1 TYIHPSTISN
11 QTYLRHFLPNKN
23 PTVLNSPLLLRRTP
37 NSLSRSTST
46 AADSSAPFLPHPPSS
61 TNTAPTPSTN
71 LYLSL
76 TIHLSHIKSPTP
88 TMGNCGTREES
99 AVAVSNAQVQ
109 HQTSSSSSSA
119 MKSSLERKPPY
130 HSRSISDLSD
140 PSSTPRYFDD
150 AAGKNALLLY
160 TNVIAFTLFELE
172 TITKSFRSDYILG
185 EGGFGTVYKGYI
197 DENVRVGLKSLPV
210 AVKVLNKEGLQG
222 HREWLTEV
230 NFLGQLRHPNLVKLI
245 GYCCE
250 DDHRLLVYEFM
261 FRGSLENH
269 LFRKAAVPLSWA
281 TRMMIALGAAKG
293 LAFLHNAERPVIY
306 RDFKTSNILLDS
318 DHTAKL
324 SDFGLAKAGPQGD
337 ETHVSTR
344 VMGTYGYAAPEYVM
358 TGHLTARS
366 DVYSFG
372 VVLLELL
379 TGRKSVD
386 KTRPSREQSL
396 VDWARPKLNDKRKLL
411 QIIDPRLENQY
422 SVRAAQKACSL
433 AYYCLSQNPKARP
446 LMSDVVET
454 LEPLQCSS
462 EALKTG
468 FTGGGGAGVFG
479 VGGMVDY
486 RTRRRYAS
494 NVGPGSSCRSPNPN
508 ITSPAGPVACRVR

>member
-1 TYIHPSTISN
+1 M
-11 QTYLRHFLPNKN
+11 R
-23 PTVLNSPLLLRRTP
+23 
-37 NSLSRSTST
+37 
-46 AADSSAPFLPHPPSS
+46 PFL
-61 TNTAPTPSTN
+61 
-71 LYLSL
+71 
-76 TIHLSHIKSPTP
+76 
-88 TMGNCGTREES
+88 R
-99 AVAVSNAQVQ
+99 NAEA
-109 HQTSSSSSSA
+109 T
-119 MKSSLERKPPY
+119 
-130 HSRSISDLSD
+130 
-140 PSSTPRYFDD
+140 
-150 AAGKNALLLY
+150 
-160 TNVIAFTLFELE
+160 
-172 TITKSFRSDYILG
+172 
-185 EGGFGTVYKGYI
+185 
-197 DENVRVGLKSLPV
+197 
-210 AVKVLNKEGLQG
+210 
-222 HREWLTEV
+222 
-230 NFLGQLRHPNLVKLI
+230 
-245 GYCCE
+245 
-250 DDHRLLVYEFM
+250 
-261 FRGSLENH
+261 
-269 LFRKAAVPLSWA
+269 VPLSWA

-318 DHTAKL
+318 DYTAKL

-454 LEPLQCSS
+454 LEPLQSASVGANANVVSLSS
-462 EALKTG
+462 SSTL
-468 FTGGGGAGVFG
+468 GATLA
-479 VGGMVDY
+479 MPAIPDY
-486 RTRRRYAS
+486 RMQMHHGFAG
-494 NVGPGSSCRSPNPN
+494 NVGARAVCRSPNPN
-508 ITSPAGPVACRVR
+508 CSPGGPAACRVR

>member
-1 TYIHPSTISN
+1 
-11 QTYLRHFLPNKN
+11 
-23 PTVLNSPLLLRRTP
+23 
-37 NSLSRSTST
+37 
-46 AADSSAPFLPHPPSS
+46 
-61 TNTAPTPSTN
+61 
-71 LYLSL
+71 
-76 TIHLSHIKSPTP
+76 
-88 TMGNCGTREES
+88 MGNCGTREES
-99 AVAVSNAQVQ
+99 AVVSNAQVQ
-109 HQTSSSSSSA
+109 NILL
-119 MKSSLERKPPY
+119 SSLPVKSERK
-130 HSRSISDLSD
+130 HNRSISDLSD
-140 PSSTPRYFDD
+140 PSTPRNLEDSR
-150 AAGKNALLLY
+150 KNAGLY
-160 TNVIAFTLFELE
+160 THVIAFTLYELE

-230 NFLGQLRHPNLVKLI
+230 DFLGQLRHPNLVKLI

-250 DDHRLLVYEFM
+250 DDHRLLVYEYM

-269 LFRKAAVPLSWA
+269 LFRKATVALSWA

-318 DHTAKL
+318 DYTAKL

-386 KTRPSREQSL
+386 KTRPSKEQSL

-411 QIIDPRLENQY
+411 QIIDPRLQNQY

-454 LEPLQCSS
+454 LEPLQCSND
-462 EALKTG
+462 
-468 FTGGGGAGVFG
+468 GGNEISSSLTSNLSATSGANAFAMGGIPGYR
-479 VGGMVDY
+479 M
-486 RTRRRYAS
+486 RTRFGN
-494 NVGPGSSCRSPNPN
+494 NVGPVEVEEVDHPVIEFEDIQNNNTSRRGIRRRQLAPYQLCLLCKCCTAAATSNSTCLTMPCCFGNCTSC
-508 ITSPAGPVACRVR
+508 TSWLLL

>member
-1 TYIHPSTISN
+1 
-11 QTYLRHFLPNKN
+11 
-23 PTVLNSPLLLRRTP
+23 
-37 NSLSRSTST
+37 
-46 AADSSAPFLPHPPSS
+46 
-61 TNTAPTPSTN
+61 
-71 LYLSL
+71 
-76 TIHLSHIKSPTP
+76 
-88 TMGNCGTREES
+88 MGNCGTREES
-99 AVAVSNAQVQ
+99 AVVSHAQVHQ
-109 HQTSSSSSSA
+109 LQMLTSSQTSTSNKNVASEK
-119 MKSSLERKPPY
+119 KSPY
-130 HSRSISDLSD
+130 PHAHQQHGRSISDLSD
-140 PSSTPRYFDD
+140 PSLTPRVMEDSRNNV
-150 AAGKNALLLY
+150 GLY
-160 TNVIAFTLFELE
+160 TDVIAFTLYELE

-269 LFRKAAVPLSWA
+269 LFRKAAVALPWS

-306 RDFKTSNILLDS
+306 RDFKTSNILLDT
-318 DHTAKL
+318 DYTAKL

-386 KTRPSREQSL
+386 KTRPSKEQNL

-411 QIIDPRLENQY
+411 QIIDPRLEKQY
-422 SVRAAQKACSL
+422 SMRAAQKACSL

-454 LEPLQCSS
+454 LEPLQSNSDSASGTSTMPSS
-462 EALKTG
+462 SLSSSMFSSRAVQFPMKGIPEYKMHQR
-468 FTGGGGAGVFG
+468 FTGNVSSAAGCRTTNQNCSPGG
-479 VGGMVDY
+479 
-486 RTRRRYAS
+486 
-494 NVGPGSSCRSPNPN
+494 
-508 ITSPAGPVACRVR
+508 PAPCRVR

>member
-1 TYIHPSTISN
+1 
-11 QTYLRHFLPNKN
+11 
-23 PTVLNSPLLLRRTP
+23 
-37 NSLSRSTST
+37 
-46 AADSSAPFLPHPPSS
+46 
-61 TNTAPTPSTN
+61 
-71 LYLSL
+71 
-76 TIHLSHIKSPTP
+76 
-88 TMGNCGTREES
+88 MGNCGTREES
-99 AVAVSNAQVQ
+99 DVVVNHAQVQ
-109 HQTSSSSSSA
+109 QLHNYILSDKKLTQSQSQNRT
-119 MKSSLERKPPY
+119 L
-130 HSRSISDLSD
+130 SDLSD
-140 PSSTPRYFDD
+140 FEDSRE
-150 AAGKNALLLY
+150 NALLY
-160 TNVIAFTLFELE
+160 THIIAFTLFELE

-269 LFRKAAVPLSWA
+269 LFRKATVPLSWVK
-281 TRMMIALGAAKG
+281 RMMIALGAAKG

-318 DHTAKL
+318 DYTAKL

-386 KTRPSREQSL
+386 KTRPSKEQNL

-422 SVRAAQKACSL
+422 SARSAQKACSL

-454 LEPLQCSS
+454 LEPLQC
-462 EALKTG
+462 
-468 FTGGGGAGVFG
+468 TGGSADEVSSSLNSKLTGGSTGPFVMGGGVP
-479 VGGMVDY
+479 DY
-486 RTRRRYAS
+486 RVNHRFS
-494 NVGPGSSCRSPNPN
+494 NNVGPGAICRSPNPN
-508 ITSPAGPVACRVR
+508 CSPGGLAACRVR

>member
-1 TYIHPSTISN
+1 MAMTLKGLHYTLVGTHRKVTTEEGCGIGKP
-11 QTYLRHFLPNKN
+11 KKK
-23 PTVLNSPLLLRRTP
+23 LLRLRLPTH
-37 NSLSRSTST
+37 
-46 AADSSAPFLPHPPSS
+46 SSV
-61 TNTAPTPSTN
+61 
-71 LYLSL
+71 
-76 TIHLSHIKSPTP
+76 
-88 TMGNCGTREES
+88 MGNCGTREES
-99 AVAVSNAQVQ
+99 DVVTHAQVQ
-109 HQTSSSSSSA
+109 QLHNHILSDKKLTQSQSQTQNRT
-119 MKSSLERKPPY
+119 L
-130 HSRSISDLSD
+130 SDLSD
-140 PSSTPRYFDD
+140 FEDSR
-150 AAGKNALLLY
+150 KNALLY
-160 TNVIAFTLFELE
+160 THIIAFTLFELE

-261 FRGSLENH
+261 FRE
-269 LFRKAAVPLSWA
+269 ATVPLSWA
-281 TRMMIALGAAKG
+281 KRMMIALGAAKG
-293 LAFLHNAERPVIY
+293 LAFLHNAERPDY
-306 RDFKTSNILLDS
+306 
-318 DHTAKL
+318 TAKL

-358 TGHLTARS
+358 TVSKGKIILDFSSSMLCGKDVVENLVFSTPCHLTARS

-386 KTRPSREQSL
+386 KTRPSKEQNL

-422 SVRAAQKACSL
+422 SARAAQKACSL

-454 LEPLQCSS
+454 LEPLQC
-462 EALKTG
+462 
-468 FTGGGGAGVFG
+468 TGGSADEVSSSLNSKVTGGSAGPFAMGG
-479 VGGMVDY
+479 VPDY
-486 RTRRRYAS
+486 RMRLRFS
-494 NVGPGSSCRSPNPN
+494 NNVGPGAICRSPNPN
-508 ITSPAGPVACRVR
+508 CSPGGPAACRVR

>member
-1 TYIHPSTISN
+1 
-11 QTYLRHFLPNKN
+11 
-23 PTVLNSPLLLRRTP
+23 
-37 NSLSRSTST
+37 
-46 AADSSAPFLPHPPSS
+46 
-61 TNTAPTPSTN
+61 
-71 LYLSL
+71 
-76 TIHLSHIKSPTP
+76 
-88 TMGNCGTREES
+88 MGNCGTREDN
-99 AVAVSNAQVQ
+99 AVVAAHAQGDSFRFPFPQNSLLLVLSQGLLIDALSHSVVCPACGSDCSETALFQQLQMFQLPVKNALPEKK
-109 HQTSSSSSSA
+109 HTRTFSE
-119 MKSSLERKPPY
+119 M
-130 HSRSISDLSD
+130 SD
-140 PSSTPRYFDD
+140 PSTPRHIEDSRNIAIYND
-150 AAGKNALLLY
+150 
-160 TNVIAFTLFELE
+160 VIAFTLFELE
-172 TITKSFRSDYILG
+172 TITKSFRPDYVLG
-185 EGGFGTVYKGYI
+185 EGGFGAVYKGYI

-210 AVKVLNKEGLQG
+210 AVKVLNKDGHQG

-269 LFRKAAVPLSWA
+269 LFRKAAAPLSWA
-281 TRMMIALGAAKG
+281 TRMSIALGAAKG

-318 DHTAKL
+318 DYTAKL
-324 SDFGLAKAGPQGD
+324 SDFGLAKAGPEGD

-358 TGHLTARS
+358 TAGHLTARS

-379 TGRKSVD
+379 TGRRSVD
-386 KTRPSREQSL
+386 KARPSKEQSL

-411 QIIDPRLENQY
+411 QIIDPRLEDQY

-433 AYYCLSQNPKARP
+433 AYYCLSHNPKARP

-454 LEPLQCSS
+454 LEPLQVSS
-462 EALKTG
+462 GSEGSFQA
-468 FTGGGGAGVFG
+468 
-479 VGGMVDY
+479 VGGSGISEYKMH
-486 RTRRRYAS
+486 RRLA
-494 NVGPGSSCRSPNPN
+494 GSGVSCRATPNAKCPP
-508 ITSPAGPVACRVR
+508 SALPSCRVR

>member
-1 TYIHPSTISN
+1 
-11 QTYLRHFLPNKN
+11 
-23 PTVLNSPLLLRRTP
+23 
-37 NSLSRSTST
+37 
-46 AADSSAPFLPHPPSS
+46 
-61 TNTAPTPSTN
+61 
-71 LYLSL
+71 
-76 TIHLSHIKSPTP
+76 
-88 TMGNCGTREES
+88 MGNCGTREES
-99 AVAVSNAQVQ
+99 AVISNVQVQ
-109 HQTSSSSSSA
+109 QSACATSSNST
-119 MKSSLERKPPY
+119 KKQQQQ
-130 HSRSISDLSD
+130 HNRSVSD
-140 PSSTPRYFDD
+140 PIDSCSTPRDD
-150 AAGKNALLLY
+150 VRNNNTLLY
-160 TNVIAFTLFELE
+160 THVIAFTLYELE

-185 EGGFGTVYKGYI
+185 EGGFGIVYKGYI
-197 DENVRVGLKSLPV
+197 DENLRVGLKSLPV

-250 DDHRLLVYEFM
+250 EDHRLLVYEFM

-269 LFRKAAVPLSWA
+269 LFRKATVPLSWA

-318 DHTAKL
+318 DYTAKL

-386 KTRPSREQSL
+386 KTRPGKEQSL

-454 LEPLQCSS
+454 LEPLQSS
-462 EALKTG
+462 SVGAGEVSLSG
-468 FTGGGGAGVFG
+468 SNSGNGGGPFA
-479 VGGMVDY
+479 MNKISDY
-486 RTRRRYAS
+486 RMRHKFS
-494 NVGPGSSCRSPNPN
+494 NNVGPGATCRSPNPN
-508 ITSPAGPVACRVR
+508 CSPGAPAACRVR

>member
-1 TYIHPSTISN
+1 
-11 QTYLRHFLPNKN
+11 
-23 PTVLNSPLLLRRTP
+23 
-37 NSLSRSTST
+37 
-46 AADSSAPFLPHPPSS
+46 
-61 TNTAPTPSTN
+61 
-71 LYLSL
+71 
-76 TIHLSHIKSPTP
+76 
-88 TMGNCGTREES
+88 MGNCGTREES
-99 AVAVSNAQVQ
+99 DVVVTHAQVQ
-109 HQTSSSSSSA
+109 QLHNHILSDKKLTQSQSQNQNRT
-119 MKSSLERKPPY
+119 L
-130 HSRSISDLSD
+130 SDLSD
-140 PSSTPRYFDD
+140 FDD
-150 AAGKNALLLY
+150 SRKNALLY
-160 TNVIAFTLFELE
+160 THIIAFTLFELE

-197 DENVRVGLKSLPV
+197 DDNVRVGLKSLPV

-269 LFRKAAVPLSWA
+269 LFRKATVPLSWGK
-281 TRMMIALGAAKG
+281 RMMIALGAAKG

-318 DHTAKL
+318 DYTAKL

-386 KTRPSREQSL
+386 KTRPSKEQNL

-411 QIIDPRLENQY
+411 QIIDPRMENQY
-422 SVRAAQKACSL
+422 SARAAQKACSL

-454 LEPLQCSS
+454 LEPLQC
-462 EALKTG
+462 
-468 FTGGGGAGVFG
+468 TGGSADEVSSSLNSKLTGGSTGPFAMGGVP
-479 VGGMVDY
+479 DY
-486 RTRRRYAS
+486 RVHHRFPN
-494 NVGPGSSCRSPNPN
+494 NVGPGGICRLPNPDC
-508 ITSPAGPVACRVR
+508 SPGGPAACRVR